1 MGSLHDY
8 DILKAIGKGSYG
20 EVHLIQHKK
29 ERKQY
34 VVKKLALQKVSRRE
48 RKAAESEAKLLS
60 QLKHPNIVSYK
71 DSFEND
77 DGFLYIVMGFAEGGD
92 LYTKLREQREKDEFL
107 PEVQVVRWFI
117 QICMALQYLH
127 QKHILHR
134 DLKTQN
140 IFLTKAKMIKVG
152 DLGIARVLEGASDM
166 ATTLIGTPYYMS
178 PELFSNKPYNHK
190 SDVWALGCCVYEM
203 TTLKHAFNAKDMNSL
218 VYKILKKKMPT
229 MPAMYSE
236 PLCELIK
243 IMLHQTAEKRPSVN
257 RILRNPFIKKHIQLF
272 LDESSRSRRP
282 TSGKSR
288 VSSSRKTSTS
298 STSSRCS
305 SRDSG
310 RHDVKHGDKYDVK
323 PAIQVESP
331 QPRYTREPDAQ
342 PVVRKV
348 DIPPP
353 SVEKKQPDV
362 KVLAGNY
369 KVDERKYENRNL
381 IKPTIEEKKQRCKSA
396 DNERKQTSPI
406 VPSIHTPGNHGDSGC
421 GNHANQQGRVRS
433 AGSSD
438 GDRKQ
443 HIARPLPH
451 ISDIKHKTPT
461 NNNNRYGRTFV
472 SVLRQGHAR
481 DDKCHISYDQ
491 TCFPEHQS
499 WNNLFVV
506 ITRKQLCTIC
516 LIFIMTS
523 HIWLL
528 HHQYIY
534 SSSKSSNASPV
545 SSTED
550 KTPRI
555 SSARERRRREKK
567 KNLENKKISNIE
579 NEGSGKVKL
588 EVKPSPV
595 VLSPNYE
602 RQDSQTSL
610 MDSAEKSE
618 HKAEENQFFTLLHTT
633 LRLSDNKDGDSP
645 PMSHELS
652 PVSEGSETSSTMTS
666 LKEKTPP
673 PPINQPHNATPRATK
688 VKVIVPE
695 VPKVEQPKPP
705 SKGISQATLASTGKL
720 MDRIVAL
727 RKDCIQGLG
736 VPLLHRAYE
745 LLDNNLDEDE
755 TEKHLIQLLGSVRFN
770 QWAGKIWQLKFCE
783 ESIFNHCGSIT
794 AY

>member
-1 MGSLHDY
+1 MGGLDDY

-107 PEVQVVRWFI
+107 LEVQVVRWFI

-218 VYKILKKKMPT
+218 VYKILKKKMPK

-288 VSSSRKTSTS
+288 VTSSRKTSTS

-305 SRDSG
+305 SRESG
-310 RHDVKHGDKYDVK
+310 RHDVKYGDKYDVK

-331 QPRYTREPDAQ
+331 QPKYTRDPDAQ

-362 KVLAGNY
+362 KVLAVNH
-369 KVDERKYENRNL
+369 KVDESKYENRNL
-381 IKPTIEEKKQRCKSA
+381 VKPTIEEKKQRCKSA
-396 DNERKQTSPI
+396 DNERKQTPPI

-421 GNHANQQGRVRS
+421 GNHGNQQGRVRS

-461 NNNNRYGRTFV
+461 NNNN
-472 SVLRQGHAR
+472 
-481 DDKCHISYDQ
+481 
-491 TCFPEHQS
+491 
-499 WNNLFVV
+499 N
-506 ITRKQLCTIC
+506 
-516 LIFIMTS
+516 
-523 HIWLL
+523 
-528 HHQYIY
+528 

-652 PVSEGSETSSTMTS
+652 PVSEGSETSSTVTS
-666 LKEKTPP
+666 LKEKPP
-673 PPINQPHNATPRATK
+673 PPPTNQPHNATPCATK

-695 VPKVEQPKPP
+695 VPKVEQPKLP